1 MFLYGRLSF
10 IYTSRHVIARYEF
23 LVADWWACL
32 KTGWSERKPQQ
43 DGNFQP
49 LDKSALCSVIVV

>member
-10 IYTSRHVIARYEF
+10 ISTSRHVIARYEF

-43 DGNFQP
+43 DGATSSRLTEVNCAQ
-49 LDKSALCSVIVV
+49 